1 MLHQYQSDRELKF
14 PDQRL
19 YTKPGDILMY
29 NDLTFALTIY
39 RNSVLMGTVQF
50 SRSGLQ
56 EFLRLGWVKKPT
68 EINSLPNLPVPPV
81 PSYIVGMD
89 LGFGEDKSVVVTA
102 TQTPEGDIKIV
113 DITEVKGIPDSMLP
127 LVPGITPEDR
137 VVETADIP
145 KPRKAKKS

>member
-19 YTKPGDILMY
+19 YTKPGDLLMY

-39 RNSVLMGTVQF
+39 RNSVLLGTVQF

-68 EINSLPNLPVPPV
+68 EANSPPNLPV
-81 PSYIVGMD
+81 PSYIVGVD
-89 LGFGEDKSVVVTA
+89 LGFGEDKLMEVTA
-102 TQTPEGDIKIV
+102 IQTSDGERKIV

-127 LVPGITPEDR
+127 LVPGVTPDEHVIED
-137 VVETADIP
+137 AAIP
-145 KPRKAKKS
+145 RTRKAKKS

>member
-68 EINSLPNLPVPPV
+68 EINSLPTVSTPP
-81 PSYIVGMD
+81 YIVGVD
-89 LGFGEDKSVVVTA
+89 LGFGEDKSVEVTA
-102 TQTPEGDIKIV
+102 IQTPEGDIKITN
-113 DITEVKGIPDSMLP
+113 IAEVKGVPDSMLP
-127 LVPGITPEDR
+127 LVPGITSEDR
-137 VVETADIP
+137 MVETMAIP
-145 KPRKAKKS
+145 KLRKAKKS